1 MSEKRLFTPEFCAL
15 LDELKELD
23 KQVSR
28 IVEDAI
34 DALIQNKQLSEAS
47 IFNKNT
53 QTIQRKKEIRAILK
67 RMYDKYLEDRGE
79 SNGN

>member
-15 LDELKELD
+15 LDELKKLD

-28 IVEDAI
+28 TVEDVI

-67 RMYDKYLEDRGE
+67 RMYNKYLEDRGE